1 MLLIRPQISGWC
13 GAGGMHDDGEDEV
26 MNIRRF
32 IVLLTAAVVVSGCA
46 SARYPAKNPAVDYE
60 SNIRKPFS
68 SHRVPGEPR
77 FHLKVDRGVLSGVVD
92 ELLVTSS
99 GKEIVTCSGDKT
111 IRVFDSATGQER
123 RKFLWNITDDSGTC
137 DSMAVSRDE
146 SLLVAGVD
154 KNLLFYDFGSGA
166 LQAEVPVGARV
177 GAMDISPDNAYLA
190 TARKGRITL
199 WDMGSRTPVRT
210 IPTGGRVV
218 VELKLLKLGGRYVVF
233 DVSLDESIHVSD
245 PDTLKGKAGGLLESH
260 EVSVTGGDS
269 DIYGADFRYSFEMCD
284 IACNPNNRE
293 LAVSSRANNVVW
305 IFSLDP
311 RRPADEMLVF
321 KQVIRTRTVNIAQ
334 LCYSPDGQFLAV
346 ESWDDEMCA
355 EVYETDS
362 YRRVAALDLHRTQ
375 ALWPMAFIDSGTL
388 AGIGHEDG
396 AFHRW
401 AFTMPG
407 TKGLSMVGSD
417 IPIAPKRS
425 VSFNGNY
432 LAWGTRC
439 CKYDGGFSGD
449 GFDENCLDLENALDL
464 NTLKLTGRV
473 NPSDFSR
480 VSVTNDRYRLELGP
494 TNSFNPDLIY
504 RLKDKASGR
513 TALYVD
519 IPPEDGWVPHAFGLT
534 EDLIVSGN
542 RSGKLV
548 AYDFEGKKAVNFVGH
563 TSTVRSVSISGST
576 LVTSDLSGE
585 ILLWTIPPVGERN
598 PSGVTTVHPLF
609 TFVVDE
615 AGRYLVIADDGY
627 FAGSY
632 ALLPKVWLHVNGEK
646 GSGGVRWLGLNQVYD
661 LFYRPDI
668 VRGRLQRLDAMADLA
683 PVRIHEV
690 IHCPPPEIT
699 RLAVEETT
707 PGTLA
712 VRYTVKDTGGGIGAI
727 RFYING
733 KLFHVESHGDPGQ
746 SLRKDALAPV
756 FATNEV
762 PRRLRGLKRVAGQSP
777 RRAGAHVSSRA
788 GAEVTGTLSVKA
800 TAGENSIRAVAFNGK
815 NTVQGVMTE
824 KVARS
829 TASPKKPKV
838 YALVVGIDT
847 YRNKALNLANAVN
860 DAEEVKGLVEEHLSR
875 VYGGIEVMGLV
886 NGDATRA
893 KILHAL
899 ETVKAAAEPEDVF
912 LLFVASHGEVADQ
925 FYIITHTYAGENGG
939 FDPGSWLPSS
949 TLISAL
955 EEIPAQKQ
963 LVVFDT
969 CHSGALNDIMTGF
982 YDARISSFTHKA
994 GVTMFSSTQA
1004 AQQSVDNYRG
1014 SGLLVHLLKRAFE
1027 AEPDTDNSKRV
1038 SVYEIGDELHRQFHA
1053 IDDSVK
1059 TIQQPSVSKFGIDFD
1074 VDRL

>member
-1 MLLIRPQISGWC
+1 M
-13 GAGGMHDDGEDEV
+13 
-26 MNIRRF
+26 RRIF
-32 IVLLTAAVVVSGCA
+32 VLLAASIVVSGCV

-60 SNIRKPFS
+60 GNIRKPFS

-77 FHLKVDRGVLSGVVD
+77 FHLKVDRGVLSGTVD
-92 ELLVTSS
+92 ELLVTAS

-111 IRVFDSATGQER
+111 IRAFDSATGREK
-123 RKFLWNITDDSGTC
+123 RKFLWNVTDDSGVC
-137 DSMAVSRDE
+137 DSMAVSHDDA
-146 SLLVAGVD
+146 LLVAAVN
-154 KNLLFYDFGSGA
+154 KKLLFYDFGSGE

-177 GAMDISPDNAYLA
+177 GAMDISPDNAFLA

-199 WDMGSRTPVRT
+199 WDMATRTPVRT
-210 IPTGGRVV
+210 MPTEGRDV
-218 VELKLLKLGGRYVVF
+218 VELALLKLDDRYVVF

-245 PDTLKGKAGGLLESH
+245 PDPLKGKAGGPLKSH
-260 EVSVTGGDS
+260 EVPVTGGDS
-269 DIYGADFRYSFEMCD
+269 GIYGTDFRYFFEMCD
-284 IACNPNNRE
+284 IASNPGNRE

-305 IFSLDP
+305 VFGLDP
-311 RRPADEMLVF
+311 RRHAHGMLVL
-321 KQVIRTRTVNIAQ
+321 KKVIRTRTVNIAQ

-355 EVYETDS
+355 EVYETGS

-375 ALWPMAFIDSGTL
+375 PLWPMAFIDSKTL
-388 AGIGHEDG
+388 AGIGHDDG
-396 AFHRW
+396 TFHRW
-401 AFTMPG
+401 AFMEPG
-407 TKGLSMVGSD
+407 TEGLSTVGTD

-464 NTLKLTGRV
+464 NTLKLTGGV

-513 TALYVD
+513 TVLYVD

-548 AYDFEGKKAVNFVGH
+548 AYDFEGKKSVNFVGH

-585 ILLWTIPPVGERN
+585 ILLWQIPPVDERN

-646 GSGGVRWLGLNQVYD
+646 GSGGARWLGLNQVYD

-668 VRGRLQRLDAMADLA
+668 VRGRLQRLDAMAELA
-683 PVRIHEV
+683 PVRIDEV

-699 RLAVEETT
+699 RLAVQETS
-707 PGTLA
+707 PGMMA
-712 VRYTVKDTGGGIGAI
+712 VRYTVTDTGGGIGAI

-733 KLFHVESHGDPGQ
+733 KLFHEENHGESGQ
-746 SLRKDALAPV
+746 GLQKDSLAQV

-762 PRRLRGLKRVAGQSP
+762 PRRLRGLKRAGWQSP
-777 RRAGAHVSSRA
+777 RRARARVSSRA
-788 GAEVTGTLSVKA
+788 GAEVSGMLSVKA
-800 TAGENSIRAVAFNGK
+800 TAGENTVRAVAFNGK

-824 KVARS
+824 KVALS
-829 TASPKKPKV
+829 TAPPKKPTV

-847 YRNKALNLANAVN
+847 YLNKALNLANAVN
-860 DAEEVKGLVEEHLSR
+860 DAETVKGIVEEHLSR
-875 VYGGIEVMGLV
+875 VYGGIEVVGLF
-886 NGDATRA
+886 NDDATRA
-893 KILHAL
+893 KILAAL
-899 ETVKAAAEPEDVF
+899 ENVKSEADPEDVF

-925 FYIITHTYAGENGG
+925 FYIITHTYAGKNGG

-949 TLISAL
+949 ALISAL

-994 GVTMFSSTQA
+994 GVTLFSSTQA

-1014 SGLLVHLLKRAFE
+1014 SGLLVHLLKRSFQ

-1038 SVYEIGDELHRQFHA
+1038 SVYEIGDEVQRQFRN
-1053 IDDSVK
+1053 IDDTVK
-1059 TIQQPSVSKFGIDFD
+1059 AIQQPSISKFGIDFD